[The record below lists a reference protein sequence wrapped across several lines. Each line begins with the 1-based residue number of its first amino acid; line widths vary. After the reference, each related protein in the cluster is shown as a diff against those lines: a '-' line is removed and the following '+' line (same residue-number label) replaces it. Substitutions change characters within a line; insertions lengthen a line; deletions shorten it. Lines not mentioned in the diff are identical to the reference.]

1 MRLTQISD
9 KRGRFEIGS
18 NSQGLLWPELTPGT
32 LVKRYKRFLA
42 DVKLK
47 SGDLVTAHCSNSGSK
62 KECSEPGRPVYL
74 SFHDNPKRKLK
85 YTWEM
90 IKMPISLVGVNTMVP
105 NRLVKKS
112 IEDGLVEQLKG
123 YENVKSEVKVSG
135 TSRLDLMLTKGDKEK
150 CFVEIKNCTLI
161 ADGIAYFPDAVTTRG
176 RKHLVELQRLAKD
189 GNRSIIFFLVQRMD
203 AKAFSSADHIDSEYG
218 KELRKA
224 KNNGVEIVVY
234 DVVIDLKKIVLGKK
248 IPTIFQYC
256 E

>member
-1 MRLTQISD
+1 MIKIKVNT
-9 KRGRFEIGS
+9 
-18 NSQGLLWPELTPGT
+18 NSKGLSWPELIHGT

-42 DVKLK
+42 DVKLD
-47 SGDLVTAHCSNSGSK
+47 SGELVTAHCANSGTM

-90 IKMPISLVGVNTMVP
+90 IKMPTSLVGVNTLVP

-112 IEDGLVEQLKG
+112 IEDGLVEQLKS
-123 YENVKSEVKVSG
+123 YENIKAEVKVSDR
-135 TSRLDLMLTKGDKEK
+135 SRLDLLLTNREKDK
-150 CFVEIKNCTLI
+150 CFVEIKNCTLVKN
-161 ADGIAYFPDAVTTRG
+161 DIAYFPDAVTTRG
-176 RKHLVELQRLAKD
+176 RKHLVELQKLAKE

-224 KNNGVEIVVY
+224 QNNGVEIIVY
-234 DVVIDLKKIVLGKK
+234 GVVIDLKRIVLGKK
-248 IPTIFQYC
+248 IPFIPPSSLRRIC
-256 E
+256 DS

>member
-1 MRLTQISD
+1 MI
-9 KRGRFEIGS
+9 KRKNRT

-42 DVKLK
+42 DVKLN
-47 SGDLVTAHCSNSGSK
+47 SGDLVTAHCANSGTM

-90 IKMPISLVGVNTMVP
+90 IKMPTSLVGVNTMVP

-123 YENVKSEVKVSG
+123 YENIKAEVKVSDR
-135 TSRLDLMLTKGDKEK
+135 SRLDLLLTNKDREK
-150 CFVEIKNCTLI
+150 CFVEIKNCTLVK
-161 ADGIAYFPDAVTTRG
+161 DGLASFPDAVTTRG
-176 RKHLVELQRLAKD
+176 RKHLVELQRLAKK

-203 AKAFSSADHIDSEYG
+203 AKTFSPADNIDPAYG

-224 KNNGVEIVVY
+224 KNNGVEIIVY
-234 DVVIDLKKIVLGKK
+234 DVIIDLNKIVLGKK
-248 IPTIFQYC
+248 IPQIDI
-256 E
+256 

>member
-1 MRLTQISD
+1 MKTNS
-9 KRGRFEIGS
+9 IGLS
-18 NSQGLLWPELTPGT
+18 WPELIPGT

-42 DVKLK
+42 DVRLRN
-47 SGDLVTAHCSNSGSK
+47 GNLVTAHCANSGTM

-90 IKMPISLVGVNTMVP
+90 IKMPTSLVGVNTLVP

-123 YENVKSEVKVSG
+123 YENVKAEVKVSDK
-135 TSRLDLMLTKGDKEK
+135 SRLDLMLTKGDKEK
-150 CFVEIKNCTLI
+150 CFVEIKNCTLVKEE
-161 ADGIAYFPDAVTTRG
+161 IAYFPDAVTTRG
-176 RKHLVELQRLAKD
+176 RKHLVELQRLAKE

-203 AKAFSSADHIDSEYG
+203 AKAFTSADNIDPAYG

-224 KNNGVEIVVY
+224 KNSGVEIIVY
-234 DVVIDLKKIVLGKK
+234 DVIIDLEKIVLGKK
-248 IPTIFQYC
+248 IPQIDI
-256 E
+256 